1 MMDDY
6 EARLLKCFSAVFS
19 GLGEAELRSASSE
32 NLASWDSV
40 TTVTLIALIEEEFK
54 IEVDVEDLER
64 LTSFDSVLG
73 YLKKA
78 EAT

>member
-1 MMDDY
+1 MNDY
-6 EARLLKCFSAVFS
+6 EGRLIKCFSAIFS
-19 GLGEAELRSASSE
+19 GLSEAELRSASTST
-32 NLASWDSV
+32 LATWDSL

-64 LTSFDSVLG
+64 LVSFESVLG

>member
-1 MMDDY
+1 MNNH
-6 EARLLKCFSAVFS
+6 ETRLVKCFGAVFS
-19 GLGEAELRSASSE
+19 GLSEAELRSASST

-54 IEVDVEDLER
+54 VEVDAEDLER
-64 LTSFDSVLG
+64 LVSFDSVLG

>member
-1 MMDDY
+1 MNDH
-6 EARLLKCFSAVFS
+6 EARLVKCFSAVFS
-19 GLGEAELRSASSE
+19 ELSEAELRSASTST
-32 NLASWDSV
+32 LASWDSL

-54 IEVDVEDLER
+54 IEVGVEDLER
-64 LTSFDSVLG
+64 LVSFDSVLG

>member
-1 MMDDY
+1 MMNDY
-6 EARLLKCFSAVFS
+6 EARLVKCFSAVFS
-19 GLGEAELRSASSE
+19 GLSEAELRAASST
-32 NLASWDSV
+32 NLASWDSI

-73 YLKKA
+73 YLKSA

>member
-1 MMDDY
+1 MNDP
-6 EARLLKCFSAVFS
+6 EARLVKCFSAVFS
-19 GLGEAELRSASSE
+19 ELSEAELRSASTST
-32 NLASWDSV
+32 LASWDSL

-54 IEVDVEDLER
+54 IEVGVEDLER
-64 LTSFDSVLG
+64 LVSFDSVLG

>member
-1 MMDDY
+1 MNDY
-6 EARLLKCFSAVFS
+6 EALLVKCFSAVFS
-19 GLGEAELRSASSE
+19 ELSETELRSASTST
-32 NLASWDSV
+32 LASWDSV

-54 IEVDVEDLER
+54 IEVGMEDLER
-64 LTSFDSVLG
+64 LVSFDSVLG

>member
-1 MMDDY
+1 MNNY
-6 EARLLKCFSAVFS
+6 EARLVKCFSAVFS
-19 GLGEAELRSASSE
+19 GLSEAELRSASTST
-32 NLASWDSV
+32 LASWDSV
-40 TTVTLIALIEEEFK
+40 TTVTLIALIEEEFR

-64 LTSFDSVLG
+64 LVSFDSVLG

>member
-1 MMDDY
+1 MDNH
-6 EARLLKCFSAVFS
+6 EARLLKCFSVVFS
-19 GLGEAELRSASSE
+19 GLSEAELRSASSE

-54 IEVDVEDLER
+54 IEVDLEDLEQ

-78 EAT
+78 DAT

>member
-1 MMDDY
+1 MNDY
-6 EARLLKCFSAVFS
+6 EARLVKCFSAVFS
-19 GLGEAELRSASSE
+19 ELSETELRSASTST
-32 NLASWDSV
+32 LASWDSV

-64 LTSFDSVLG
+64 FISFDSVLG